1 MKESKNIG
9 EAIGARFPISIEKRI
24 AGAAAVGNHKTSM
37 LQDLEA
43 GRTLEIDAII
53 SSVQELG
60 SSHIVLD
67 PCLSSVRGSCPAC
80 ASQCPQPQE

>member
-1 MKESKNIG
+1 
-9 EAIGARFPISIEKRI
+9 
-24 AGAAAVGNHKTSM
+24 M

-60 SSHIVLD
+60 KLVKVDTPTIDCVLG
-67 PCLSSVRGSCPAC
+67 LVKQRAHLMGSFEY
-80 ASQCPQPQE
+80 SN